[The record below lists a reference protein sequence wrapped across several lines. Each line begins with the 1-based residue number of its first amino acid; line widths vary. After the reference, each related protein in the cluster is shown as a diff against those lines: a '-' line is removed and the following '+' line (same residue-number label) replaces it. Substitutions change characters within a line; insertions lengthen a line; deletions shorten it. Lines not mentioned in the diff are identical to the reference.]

1 MTVPE
6 GVQKIASGAFA
17 ENRKYRRIFIPESV
31 TEIGDGA
38 FRGCESLFELRR
50 LSEKVC
56 SLGEDPFGG
65 CEKLVTA
72 TVCGM
77 SPYDFA
83 EEKQRTAAALGY
95 CEKSRL
101 FGSAVSEKCRKYAVD
116 HLKPILMKA
125 VDEKLTDAVKFFTEK
140 DMLEDSV
147 FYEVLEYAQRK
158 KAMEIVAVL
167 LDHRNSRTDMDE
179 FSRYDI

>member
-1 MTVPE
+1 M
-6 GVQKIASGAFA
+6 
-17 ENRKYRRIFIPESV
+17 

-38 FRGCESLFELRR
+38 FRSCESLFELRI
-50 LSEKVC
+50 LSGKINN
-56 SLGEDPFGG
+56 LGEDPFAG
-65 CEKLVTA
+65 CDRLVTA
-72 TVCGM
+72 TVCGL

-83 EEKQRTAAALGY
+83 EETQRTAAALGY

-101 FGSAVSEKCRKYAVD
+101 FNGAVSGKCRKYAED
-116 HLKPILMKA
+116 HLETILMKA
-125 VDEKLTDAVKFFTEK
+125 VDEKLTDAVKFFTER

-147 FYEVLEYAQRK
+147 FYEVLEYAQKK